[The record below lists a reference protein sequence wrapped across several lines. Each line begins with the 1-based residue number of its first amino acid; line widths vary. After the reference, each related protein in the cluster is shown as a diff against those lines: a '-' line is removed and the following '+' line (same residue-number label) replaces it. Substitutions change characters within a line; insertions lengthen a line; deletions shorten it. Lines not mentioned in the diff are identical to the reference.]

1 MIRRSPWGR
10 TDRPRPHGPSSATRT
25 VLGRTDRPRHSRVQ
39 GTLFPYVSSKERAG
53 RQLLNRRSW
62 VRRRRQC
69 WRLAT
74 ESPAFPFSHPAS
86 LGRADPRAERRGD
99 AEGLTSTPRAPELAP
114 DARTWTSGVA
124 GASRRRWARPD
135 TATTPSGIGG
145 IGAWPGRLDPEAG
158 RSKTDLSRAHVAGAR
173 PWGLTRISRF
183 LNDQANA
190 R

>member
-1 MIRRSPWGR
+1 MGP
-10 TDRPRPHGPSSATRT
+10 PRPSSAART
-25 VLGRTDRPRHSRVQ
+25 VLGRTDRPRLSRVQ

-53 RQLLNRRSW
+53 RRLLNRRSW

-74 ESPAFPFSHPAS
+74 ESPVFPFSHPAS
-86 LGRADPRAERRGD
+86 LGRADPRAEHRGD

-124 GASRRRWARPD
+124 GASGRRWARPD

-173 PWGLTRISRF
+173 PWGLTHIWRF